1 MDGREEWKKF
11 SSPYIL
17 FKDFAFPPLPPRRRR
32 PRQKPTEAEDCWQG
46 RREGECEERTTREGE
61 RGFAC
66 FLWRVSGIS
75 RLGEQYCTQK
85 SSPPPWRVL

>member
-11 SSPYIL
+11 PPPIYFLKTLL
-17 FKDFAFPPLPPRRRR
+17 FPLFP
-32 PRQKPTEAEDCWQG
+32 PRQKPTEAEDCWLG